1 MANIENKR
9 WEYFTVRNMLE
20 VYVVLF
26 KVFRGSS
33 YKRSGGVRSQSVIY
47 EHSIQLIYSK
57 SAFFPQHKGN
67 KSTRS
72 F

>member
-9 WEYFTVRNMLE
+9 WEYFTVSNMLE
-20 VYVVLF
+20 VYVV
-26 KVFRGSS
+26 RGSS